1 MNKHYASFLFLSIFQ
16 VFGLRSQEV
25 QIFKV
30 EDFDLK
36 GKVKSCLVI
45 TDYGRELFEFN
56 KEGLLT
62 KTITQYNDSDQ
73 DITHYKYEGGEL
85 VEKRMESYKNNVLDE
100 STSMAY
106 FYAID
111 TVPQRNVVEKI
122 LSYDKQFLEKQQYQY
137 DEEGKLVKIISSNID
152 GVDETTFEHTSSKN
166 ETTVSTFT
174 NGILEKSVR
183 TTERKG
189 SKGTQKSVLVKEYI
203 DGEPN
208 RANEEVFDDKGRL
221 ITSEDFLYSLEDKEF
236 VSQKKLFYHY
246 KEGVLDR
253 VVTKTL
259 TTESVDNYIFQF
271 DSNTPKNWVK
281 QIVTPDNTYTTRVI
295 KYYPDEEPKEEPN
308 N

>member
-100 STSMAY
+100 STSM
-106 FYAID
+106 
-111 TVPQRNVVEKI
+111 
-122 LSYDKQFLEKQQYQY
+122 
-137 DEEGKLVKIISSNID
+137 
-152 GVDETTFEHTSSKN
+152 
-166 ETTVSTFT
+166 
-174 NGILEKSVR
+174 
-183 TTERKG
+183 
-189 SKGTQKSVLVKEYI
+189 
-203 DGEPN
+203 
-208 RANEEVFDDKGRL
+208 
-221 ITSEDFLYSLEDKEF
+221 
-236 VSQKKLFYHY
+236 
-246 KEGVLDR
+246 
-253 VVTKTL
+253 
-259 TTESVDNYIFQF
+259 
-271 DSNTPKNWVK
+271 
-281 QIVTPDNTYTTRVI
+281 
-295 KYYPDEEPKEEPN
+295 
-308 N
+308 